1 MDALTTPSNWQRV
14 RLGDIL
20 TLKHGR
26 DYKKFKLGNIPV
38 YGSGGY
44 MLSINNFLHNG
55 ESVCIGRKGTI
66 DKPIYLNGKFWVV
79 DTLFYS
85 YSFKKSI
92 PKFIFYAFSIIK
104 WSNYNEATGVPSLTK
119 MTISNIEIPLPPLNE
134 QIAIANILS
143 DVDRYLYSLDALI
156 LKKESVKKAL
166 SFELLS
172 QRKRLKG
179 FNQNW
184 QRVRLGDIC
193 EITTG
198 SLDANEMVHYG
209 KYRFYT
215 CAKKYY
221 FIDKYAFDTEAILIS
236 GNGAYVGYVHYYKGK
251 FNAYQRTYVLD
262 NFSEHIIF
270 VKYFLTMFLQSHIQT
285 NKNEGNTPYIVMA
298 TLKDFEIP
306 LPPLNEQIAIA
317 NILSDVDR
325 YLYSLDALILK
336 KESVKKA
343 LSFELLSQRKRLKG
357 FNQNWQRVRLGDICE
372 ITTGSLDANEM
383 VHYGKYRFYTCAKK
397 YYFIDKYAFDTEAIL
412 ISGNGAYVGYVH
424 YYKGKFNAYQRTYVL
439 DNFSEHIIFVKY
451 FLTMFLQSH
460 IQTNKNEGNTPY
472 IVMATLK
479 DFEIPL
485 PPLNEQIAIANIL
498 SDLDNE
504 IISLKNKKRQFDNI
518 KKALNHDLMSA
529 KIRVLKK

>member
-1 MDALTTPSNWQRV
+1 MDALMLPSNWKRV

-143 DVDRYLYSLDALI
+143 ALDHYLYTLDALI

-179 FNQNW
+179 FNQAW
-184 QRVRLGDIC
+184 QKVRLGDILSY
-193 EITTG
+193 EQPTKFLVATTQYLQKG
-198 SLDANEMVHYG
+198 FTPILTAG
-209 KYRFYT
+209 KTFILGYT
-215 CAKKYY
+215 N
-221 FIDKYAFDTEAILIS
+221 DKHGIYTNIP
-236 GNGAYVGYVHYYKGK
+236 V
-251 FNAYQRTYVLD
+251 
-262 NFSEHIIF
+262 IIF
-270 VKYFLTMFLQSHIQT
+270 DDFTTDSKMVNFPFKVKSS
-285 NKNEGNTPYIVMA
+285 
-298 TLKDFEIP
+298 
-306 LPPLNEQIAIA
+306 AIK
-317 NILSDVDR
+317 ILSLRDNNQADLKYIYEKLTLLKHQVTDHKR
-325 YLYSLDALILK
+325 Y
-336 KESVKKA
+336 
-343 LSFELLSQRKRLKG
+343 
-357 FNQNWQRVRLGDICE
+357 W
-372 ITTGSLDANEM
+372 
-383 VHYGKYRFYTCAKK
+383 
-397 YYFIDKYAFDTEAIL
+397 IDE
-412 ISGNGAYVGYVH
+412 
-424 YYKGKFNAYQRTYVL
+424 
-439 DNFSEHIIFVKY
+439 FSNI
-451 FLTMFLQSH
+451 
-460 IQTNKNEGNTPY
+460 
-472 IVMATLK
+472 
-479 DFEIPL
+479 EIPL

-498 SDLDNE
+498 SDLDSE

>member
-1 MDALTTPSNWQRV
+1 MDALMLPSNWQRV
-14 RLGDIL
+14 RLGDVAEIKRGASPRPIENPKWFCANSNVGWVRISDISKNSRFL
-20 TLKHGR
+20 
-26 DYKKFKLGNIPV
+26 YKTAQKLSKKGIEKSRFIKQNSLIM
-38 YGSGGY
+38 S
-44 MLSINNFLHNG
+44 M
-55 ESVCIGRKGTI
+55 CATIG
-66 DKPIYLNGKFWVV
+66 KPIITKIDTCIHDGFVVFENPKIDLNYLYYFLCYIEKEWLESGQQGSQVNLNV
-79 DTLFYS
+79 DLIKNKEVFY
-85 YSFKKSI
+85 
-92 PKFIFYAFSIIK
+92 PKD
-104 WSNYNEATGVPSLTK
+104 
-119 MTISNIEIPLPPLNE
+119 LNE

-215 CAKKYY
+215 CAKEYY

-285 NKNEGNTPYIVMA
+285 NRNEGNTPYIVMA
-298 TLKDFEIP
+298 TLKDFEI
-306 LPPLNEQIAIA
+306 L
-317 NILSDVDR
+317 
-325 YLYSLDALILK
+325 
-336 KESVKKA
+336 
-343 LSFELLSQRKRLKG
+343 
-357 FNQNWQRVRLGDICE
+357 
-372 ITTGSLDANEM
+372 
-383 VHYGKYRFYTCAKK
+383 
-397 YYFIDKYAFDTEAIL
+397 
-412 ISGNGAYVGYVH
+412 
-424 YYKGKFNAYQRTYVL
+424 
-439 DNFSEHIIFVKY
+439 
-451 FLTMFLQSH
+451 
-460 IQTNKNEGNTPY
+460 
-472 IVMATLK
+472 
-479 DFEIPL
+479 L

-498 SDLDNE
+498 SDLDHE
-504 IISLKNKKRQFDNI
+504 IISLKNKKRQFENI